1 MVHRRSM
8 DGTELGQT
16 SVSSGMIFDR
26 FISVN
31 GNVFKRFHFIG
42 FVTVPNDFTS
52 IRIIE
57 AEKTNIGMA
66 LFIHILIHF
75 EVDPVLIHFRFD
87 R

>member
-66 LFIHILIHF
+66 LFSHILIHF
-75 EVDPVLIHFRFD
+75 EIDQDWMIQF
-87 R
+87 